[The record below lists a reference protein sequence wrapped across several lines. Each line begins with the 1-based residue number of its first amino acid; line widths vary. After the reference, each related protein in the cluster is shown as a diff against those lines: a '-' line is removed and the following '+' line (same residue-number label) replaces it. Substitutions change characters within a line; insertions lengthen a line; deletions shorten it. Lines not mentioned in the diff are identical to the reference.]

1 MGNNDVSPVDAV
13 NIFHGSGECT
23 SFFVSSCNAKSKDM
37 VTDPNLLKNL
47 IKEGSLLPMEEMLE
61 IKRKKGSLFIGIPK
75 EVSFQEHRVA
85 LVPEAVSLLVANG
98 HDVKIETNCGLA
110 SNFSDREY
118 SEAGAQICYD
128 RKEIFQCDII
138 LKVAPPTDE
147 EVELMPGNQ
156 TLISALQLSVQPK
169 AILQKLMQKK
179 ITAVAWDYI
188 QDEEGVFPVVRSM
201 GEIAGTTSI
210 LIAAELLA
218 DFGTGKGIMLGGIAG
233 VQPTEVVVIG
243 AGTVGEF
250 AVRAAL
256 GLGASVKVF
265 DSSLSKLRRLQ
276 NNIGTRIFTSVLQP
290 KVLAKS
296 IKRADVVIGAVRA
309 PLGRTPC
316 IVTEEMVM
324 EMKPGSVIV
333 DVSIDQGGCFE
344 TSRITN
350 HEHPTFVEHE
360 IIHYCVPNIAS
371 RVSRTASFAL
381 SNIFSPIL
389 LDMGDHG
396 GCRELIKNDLGFR
409 NGVYLYKGTLTSEVL
424 GKVFD
429 LQYKSIEL
437 LILGM

>member
-1 MGNNDVSPVDAV
+1 M
-13 NIFHGSGECT
+13 I
-23 SFFVSSCNAKSKDM
+23 
-37 VTDPNLLKNL
+37 TDPNILKQL
-47 IKEGSLLPMEEMLE
+47 ISEGSLLPKEEMLE
-61 IKRKKGSLFIGIPK
+61 IARKKGNLNIGIPK
-75 EVSFQEHRVA
+75 ETSFQEKRVA

-98 HDVKIETNCGLA
+98 HRVLIETKSGEL
-110 SNFSDREY
+110 SNFSDSEY
-118 SEAGAQICYD
+118 SEAGAEICYD
-128 RKEIFQCDII
+128 IKEIFKCDII
-138 LKVAPPTDE
+138 FKVAPPSEE
-147 EVELMPGNQ
+147 EVELMSGNQ
-156 TLISALQLSVQPK
+156 TLISALQISVQPK
-169 AILQKLMQKK
+169 EILQKLMQKK

-188 QDEEGVFPVVRSM
+188 QDEESVYPVVRTM

-210 LIAAELLA
+210 LIAAELLSA
-218 DFGTGKGIMLGGIAG
+218 FENGKGIMLGGVAG

-296 IKRADVVIGAVRA
+296 IKRADVVIGAIRA

-324 EMKPGSVIV
+324 DMKAGSVIV

-344 TSRITN
+344 TSEVTN
-350 HEHPTFVEHE
+350 HNKPTFTKHE
-360 IIHYCVPNIAS
+360 VIHYCVPNIAS

-389 LDMGDHG
+389 LEMGNQG
-396 GCRELIKNDLGFR
+396 GCKELIKNDIGFR
-409 NGVYLYKGTLTSEVL
+409 TGVYMYKGTLTSEVL
-424 GKVFD
+424 GKVFN
-429 LQYKSIEL
+429 LKYKNIEL
-437 LILGM
+437 LVLGM